1 MLGRSANNINIIK
14 SEKKAIA
21 CKLCKRLSFFMLFI
35 QLFFIC
41 FTAYMQLVTPSEVA
55 MADVPPN
62 LHAWKKI
69 YLALRENKFSLKEKY
84 ICGCAMD
91 L

>member
-1 MLGRSANNINIIK
+1 
-14 SEKKAIA
+14 
-21 CKLCKRLSFFMLFI
+21 MLFI
-35 QLFFIC
+35 QLLFIC

-55 MADVPPN
+55 MADVPPD

-84 ICGCAMD
+84 I
-91 L
+91 

>member
-14 SEKKAIA
+14 SEKRGN
-21 CKLCKRLSFFMLFI
+21 RLQIVQTIVLFFMLFI

-55 MADVPPN
+55 MAAVPPD

-69 YLALRENKFSLKEKY
+69 YLALRENKFSLKGKY
-84 ICGCAMD
+84 IQP
-91 L
+91 

>member
-1 MLGRSANNINIIK
+1 
-14 SEKKAIA
+14 
-21 CKLCKRLSFFMLFI
+21 MLFI

-55 MADVPPN
+55 MADVPPD

-69 YLALRENKFSLKEKY
+69 YLALRENKFSLKGKY
-84 ICGCAMD
+84 IQP
-91 L
+91 